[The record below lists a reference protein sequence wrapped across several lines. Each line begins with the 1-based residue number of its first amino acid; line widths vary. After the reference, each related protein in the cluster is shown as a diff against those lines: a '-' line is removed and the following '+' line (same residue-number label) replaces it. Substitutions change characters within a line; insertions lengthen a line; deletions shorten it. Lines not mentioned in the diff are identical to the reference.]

1 MSVGSPELLLEAE
14 AAAEAEAEGLVGEI
28 AARSPLQLF
37 LRRFRVDRVAMVS
50 LGVIVLLVLAAI
62 FAPLIIKAVGAP
74 GPNVQN
80 LQSAPAGPMNQFGGP
95 TGPSPNA
102 LWPFIVAIVGFA
114 LAITATA
121 LPWSAVRRRGPL
133 VISAVTVVV
142 AIALA
147 ASLWPSAKH
156 LFGVDSLGRDVFARV
171 LYGARVSLLVA
182 FVATGLS
189 MLIGVTLG
197 MIAGFYRGWVDMV
210 ISRVIDV
217 MLAFPILLLALGL
230 AAACSLGHGCF
241 GGLLKPGLVVVIFVI
256 AFVNWTYIARIVRG
270 QVLSLREK
278 EFVEAARSLGASNWR
293 IIFREILP
301 NLVAPIIVYATLII
315 PQNILFEAALS
326 FLGAGVQPPTASWG
340 AMLADATNLF
350 STAWWYMTF
359 PGVALLITVLAF
371 NLVGDGLQDAL
382 HPKAASN

>member
-1 MSVGSPELLLEAE
+1 MSVGSPDVLIE
-14 AAAEAEAEGLVGEI
+14 AAEAVSGAVDSREI
-28 AARSPLQLF
+28 TARSPGELF
-37 LRRFRVDRVAMVS
+37 RRRFSTDRVAVVS

-62 FAPLIIKAVGAP
+62 FAPLIIKVVGAP
-74 GPNVQN
+74 GPNTQN
-80 LQSAPAGPMNQFGGP
+80 SGALDQFGTP
-95 TGPSPNA
+95 TGPSRHA
-102 LWPFIVAIVGFA
+102 LLPFLALIVGGA
-114 LAITATA
+114 LVLVASA
-121 LPWSAVRRRGPL
+121 LRGAAVRRRVQL
-133 VISAVTVVV
+133 
-142 AIALA
+142 AIAAAAIVIAVVLA
-147 ASLWPSAKH
+147 AIEWPGAKH
-156 LFGVDSLGRDVFARV
+156 LFGVDPLGRDVFARV

-189 MLIGVTLG
+189 MAVGVTLG
-197 MIAGFYRGWVDMV
+197 MVAGFFRGWVDMA

-217 MLAFPILLLALGL
+217 LLAFPILLLALGL

-278 EFVEAARSLGASNWR
+278 EFVEAARSLGASNQR

-301 NLVAPIIVYATLII
+301 NLVAPIIVYSTLII

-340 AMLADATNLF
+340 AMLADATSSF
-350 STAWWYMTF
+350 DTAWWYMVF
-359 PGVALLITVLAF
+359 PGAALLITVLAF

-382 HPKAASN
+382 HPRSASS